1 MKEEVRVKCCYTLWM
16 CWSER
21 NRIREGESRRSACWL
36 AHSIL
41 VQIEEW
47 KKTIVQKISSSND
60 RISKW
65 EKPEAGFV
73 KVNCD
78 AAFDGTSGNVGQGC
92 ILRDDKGDTIS
103 ARRVRVESLM
113 SAFHGELIAA
123 IQGSQAAAEMSV
135 GHVIIET
142 DAIEVVQ
149 AVYSDAFDLSPMTFL
164 VTVL

>member
-1 MKEEVRVKCCYTLWM
+1 LAKEVIEALMSMKEEVRVKFCYTLWM
-16 CWSER
+16 CWSEH
-21 NRIREGESRRSACWL
+21 NRIREGDSRRSACWF

-78 AAFDGTSGNVGQGC
+78 AAFDGTSGNVG
-92 ILRDDKGDTIS
+92 
-103 ARRVRVESLM
+103 
-113 SAFHGELIAA
+113 
-123 IQGSQAAAEMSV
+123 
-135 GHVIIET
+135 
-142 DAIEVVQ
+142 
-149 AVYSDAFDLSPMTFL
+149 
-164 VTVL
+164 